1 MDVICIGEALID
13 FVSRERGKTLVSAN
27 EYSAATGGSPANVA
41 AGLAKLNRRSR
52 MVATVGQDV
61 FGEKILNDL
70 QDAGVDCALR
80 MDAEH
85 FTTLAFV
92 KQGASGKR
100 DFDFSSGA
108 HDYLLPEQIDADVI
122 NGSRVLHYSS
132 IGLRSSFSREAT
144 LKAIGL
150 ARELGVVTAC
160 DPNWRP
166 ALWPDPEKGRAAM
179 LEAISHA
186 DVLKISLADLA
197 FLVPDID
204 NDYVAALNTI
214 GFNGR
219 LAVVTLGRD
228 GAWYKRGEIEDQVP
242 SPCVQVVDSTGAGD
256 GFMASLLDSLLN
268 HDMDIEGIDA
278 ETLRGIM
285 LRASAA
291 GALTTTGYGA
301 IPSLPDNASIDT
313 LLRFVTLG
321 NGRVRAGNC

>member
-1 MDVICIGEALID
+1 MDVICIGEALVD

-52 MVATVGQDV
+52 MVATVGDDV

-108 HDYLLPEQIDADVI
+108 HDYLLPEQVNADVI
-122 NGSRVLHYSS
+122 NGARVLHYSS

-150 ARELGVVTAC
+150 AREVGVVTAC

-166 ALWPDPEKGRAAM
+166 ALWPDPEQGRAAM
-179 LEAISHA
+179 FEAVSHA

-197 FLVPDID
+197 FMTPDPAP
-204 NDYVAALNTI
+204 NFAAALEAI
-214 GFNGR
+214 GFKGR

-228 GAWYKRGEIEDQVP
+228 GAWYKRGDVEDQVP
-242 SPCVQVVDSTGAGD
+242 SPSVQVVDSTGAGD
-256 GFMASLLDSLLN
+256 GFMAALLDSLLN
-268 HDMDIEGIDA
+268 YDMNIETIEPEA
-278 ETLRGIM
+278 LRTIM

-291 GALTTTGYGA
+291 GALTTTGFGA
-301 IPSLPDNASIDT
+301 IPSLPDQASIDT
-313 LLRFVTLG
+313 LLRFMNLG
-321 NGRVRAGNC
+321 STKISAGN